1 MKNPILRDEFTS
13 AINNLEIV
21 EVTYNSVG
29 KGLVTQ
35 ELIPLDFGPW
45 RRYNSGELR
54 YHFYS
59 TSTPQ
64 HPIPLK
70 PEQIIEIKKLEKK
83 FDPANI
89 VHWLPAWHIV
99 RDWGIYS

>member
-1 MKNPILRDEFTS
+1 MNNLIYKDEFIS
-13 AINNLEIV
+13 ALSNLQVV
-21 EVTYNSVG
+21 EVTYNSMSS
-29 KGLVTQ
+29 GLVTQ

-45 RRYNSGELR
+45 RRHNSSESR

-59 TSTPQ
+59 TSTPP
-64 HPIPLK
+64 HPVPLR

-89 VHWLPAWHIV
+89 VHWIPKWHIV
-99 RDWGIYS
+99 RDWGVYS

>member
-1 MKNPILRDEFTS
+1 MNNLIYKDEFIS
-13 AINNLEIV
+13 AINNFEVI
-21 EVTYNSVG
+21 EVTYDSVG

-45 RRYNSGELR
+45 RRYHSSEPR

-59 TSTPQ
+59 TSSPQ
-64 HPIPLK
+64 HPVPLRPK
-70 PEQIIEIKKLEKK
+70 QIIEMKRLEKK

-89 VHWLPAWHIV
+89 VHWVPKWHIV

>member
-1 MKNPILRDEFTS
+1 MKNLIFKEVFTS
-13 AINNLEIV
+13 ALNNLEIV

-64 HPIPLK
+64 HPVTLK
-70 PEQIIEIKKLEKK
+70 PEQIIEIKRHEKE
-83 FDPANI
+83 I
-89 VHWLPAWHIV
+89 
-99 RDWGIYS
+99 